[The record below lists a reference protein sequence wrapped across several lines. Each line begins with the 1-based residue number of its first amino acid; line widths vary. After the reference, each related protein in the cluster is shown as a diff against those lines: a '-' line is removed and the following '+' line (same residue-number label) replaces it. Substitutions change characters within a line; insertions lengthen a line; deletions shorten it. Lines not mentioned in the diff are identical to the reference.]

1 MPKVYA
7 KGFLFVEILLFC
19 PSGQHAPTGNWQKN
33 SNTTGACFFLLV
45 DNDPNCP
52 LASPLWSPIYENTD
66 ASTFST
72 SIAVSHKY
80 RSKSFQEL
88 FRASKATTPVE
99 GVEHVFVDV
108 SNPNLLS
115 AIYP

>member
-1 MPKVYA
+1 MRRVF
-7 KGFLFVEILLFC
+7 FLWRFSYFAHLA
-19 PSGQHAPTGNWQKN
+19 STHQQATGRRTATQLELV
-33 SNTTGACFFLLV
+33 FFLLV

>member
-1 MPKVYA
+1 MPKV
-7 KGFLFVEILLFC
+7 
-19 PSGQHAPTGNWQKN
+19 
-33 SNTTGACFFLLV
+33 FFLWRFSYFAH
-45 DNDPNCP
+45 
-52 LASPLWSPIYENTD
+52 LASTHQQATGRRTATQLELVFFCLLKMIQIVRWHRHCGPPSTKNTD

-108 SNPNLLS
+108 SSPNLLS